1 MANTDTANNDTLA
14 SALKNKRAMKAGMG
28 AFVGTTIEW
37 YDFYVYATAAAIVF
51 PYIFFP
57 AEQDHFISVMAAFAA
72 NAIAFFVRPLGGIIF
87 GHIGDKIG
95 RRPALV
101 ATLILMG
108 IATVA
113 VGLLPTY
120 AAIGI
125 VAPIL
130 LLLLRAAQGLAV
142 GGEWGGA
149 ALMSVESAP
158 PKQRVFFGGFTQ
170 LGNPAGAML
179 ATGAFALISLG
190 GEEFLLDWG
199 WRIPFLASIVLI
211 AVGFWVRSRVEE
223 SPVFEEKVEGRE
235 QSSPLLF
242 ALKNNWWAIILGLA
256 VLPIASGFYYLATTF
271 VQSYA
276 TGPEVGIPVGHVLLA
291 MTIASFVEL
300 LVTMPIAYLGDKW
313 GGKMMMYIG
322 IFGSLLTMVPLLLVI
337 GGGQIALMYIFV
349 SVVRLMMSAT
359 WAPLATIMAQMFR
372 PQSRYTS
379 MSLAYG
385 LGAAIWGGLT
395 PIAATWL
402 MGVTGSVWSVIILI
416 SGMAVINFVAM
427 YLAPQYS
434 DEAPVT
440 KSYTPR
446 TDTTAHDTVDGN

>member
-1 MANTDTANNDTLA
+1 
-14 SALKNKRAMKAGMG
+14 MKAGMG

-51 PYIFFP
+51 PSLFFP
-57 AEQDHFISVMAAFAA
+57 EQDRFVGTMAAFAGS
-72 NAIAFFVRPLGGIIF
+72 AIAFFVRPLGGIIF

-101 ATLILMG
+101 ATLVLMG
-108 IATVA
+108 VATVA

-120 AAIGI
+120 AQIG
-125 VAPIL
+125 VGAPIL
-130 LLLLRAAQGLAV
+130 LILLRAAQGLAV

-179 ATGAFALISLG
+179 ASGAFYLISLG
-190 GEEFLLDWG
+190 GDDFLMEWG
-199 WRIPFLASIVLI
+199 WRIPFLVSIVLI
-211 AVGFWVRSRVEE
+211 GVGFWVRSKVEE

-235 QSSPLLF
+235 QSAPLIF
-242 ALKNNWWAIILGLA
+242 ALKNNWWPIILG
-256 VLPIASGFYYLATTF
+256 VMILPIASGFYYLATTF
-271 VQSYA
+271 IQNYA
-276 TGPEVGIPVGHVLLA
+276 TSPEIGIPVDHVLLA
-291 MTIASFVEL
+291 MTLASFVEL
-300 LVTMPIAYLGDKW
+300 LVTMPLAYLGDKW

-322 IFGSLLTMVPLLLVI
+322 VIGSFVTMVPLLLVI
-337 GGGQIALMYIFV
+337 GGGQIAMMYLLV
-349 SVVRLMMSAT
+349 SVVRVMMSAT
-359 WAPLATIMAQMFR
+359 WAPLATLMAQMFR

-385 LGAAIWGGLT
+385 VGAAIWGGLT
-395 PIAATWL
+395 PIAAVWL
-402 MGVTGSVWSVIILI
+402 IELTGTPWSVVILVAA
-416 SGMAVINFVAM
+416 MALINFVAM
-427 YLAPQYS
+427 YLAPQHS

-446 TDTTAHDTVDGN
+446 TDTTAHDTIDGN